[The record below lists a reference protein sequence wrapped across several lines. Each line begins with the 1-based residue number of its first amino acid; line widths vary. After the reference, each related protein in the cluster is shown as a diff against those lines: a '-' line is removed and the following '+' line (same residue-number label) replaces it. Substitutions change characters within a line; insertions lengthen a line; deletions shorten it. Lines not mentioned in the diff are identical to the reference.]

1 MGNPPPEK
9 GVIYTRKKVYRH
21 PLSST
26 CKEKQLLEDLNNGME
41 WVFRCYGIYLK
52 QSKDPLPPRDDV
64 VELDVQN
71 NAK

>member
-41 WVFRCYGIYLK
+41 WVFIFYRISLK
-52 QSKDPLPPRDDV
+52 QAKYSLPPRNDV
-64 VELDVQN
+64 VVLDVRN
-71 NAK
+71 N